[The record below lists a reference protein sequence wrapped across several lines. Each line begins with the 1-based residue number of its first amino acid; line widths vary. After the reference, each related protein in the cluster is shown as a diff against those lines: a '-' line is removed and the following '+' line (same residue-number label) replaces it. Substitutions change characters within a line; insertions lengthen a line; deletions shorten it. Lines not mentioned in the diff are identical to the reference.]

1 MRFYFYVT
9 DPSLKD
15 CNGASLVMA
24 HQGHALEVLGHSFE
38 LISLHDEVPTD
49 ADFVFFQSEW
59 WNVLKQ
65 KLERSTAK
73 RVCWVGHFL
82 NNTEYGMPELST
94 IKADFYHTQYVG
106 KAVEWA
112 EKKIGQPLIYLPHA
126 GCHVCNGQ
134 GEIIENVPKTL
145 IVMASYKERREDWI
159 EYAGVNK
166 VKAPYDKVKD
176 LYASALVCPNLH
188 GDWQKGEP
196 CALMHIPAFMINDR
210 LFQVVL
216 SGGFAVSDNNPI
228 VKEFFEES
236 EIPYANTREEYKR
249 MIEFFAENPEKR
261 LPFMKRAKKRV
272 LKEHLYTHRM
282 TNFLKEIL

>member
-9 DPSLKD
+9 NPTLED

-24 HQGHALEVLGHSFE
+24 HQGHALTKLGHPFE

-49 ADFVFFQSEW
+49 ADFVVFQSEW

-65 KLERSTAK
+65 KISRSNAK
-73 RVCWVGHFL
+73 RICWVGHFK
-82 NNTEYGMPELST
+82 NEATYGMPKLSE

-106 KAVEWA
+106 EAVRWA
-112 EKKIGQPLIYLPHA
+112 EQEIGQSIIYLPHA
-126 GCHVCNGQ
+126 GCETCNFQ
-134 GEIIENVPKTL
+134 GELIDGTPKKL
-145 IVMASYKERREDWI
+145 IVMASYKERKEDWLNA
-159 EYAGVNK
+159 AGVDK

-176 LYASALVCPNLH
+176 LYASALVCPTLH
-188 GDWQKGEP
+188 GEWQKGEV
-196 CALMHIPAFMINDR
+196 CELMHIPAFMINDR
-210 LFQVVL
+210 IFQVVL

-228 VKEFFEES
+228 VKEFFAES
-236 EIPYANTREEYKR
+236 EVPYANTMEEYVR
-249 MIEFFAENPEKR
+249 LVNYYAEHSEKR
-261 LPFMKRAKKRV
+261 ESFMKKAKARI